1 MEIINTRQ
9 GETINIVIK
18 VFRYLSNF
26 TDPWIIQFSSFY
38 LAVKR
43 LMRINNSFVKI
54 QNFIVNHKSQHV
66 KSNPEYVL
74 QAQSVNQ

>member
-18 VFRYLSNF
+18 VFRHLSNF
-26 TDPWIIQFSSFY
+26 TDPWINQFLSFY

-43 LMRINNSFVKI
+43 LMRINNSLVKI
-54 QNFIVNHKSQHV
+54 QNFVVNHES
-66 KSNPEYVL
+66 
-74 QAQSVNQ
+74 